1 MVAGLEDAGALAGD
15 AHAESTPPATES
27 TPPARKDIAMDADL
41 VRSLRSWRVLRKTP
55 STDLTTCSLCL
66 RVRRGSE
73 WLEAEQFIR
82 ETRSYEL
89 DAPPRLH
96 SGVCDLCAESIFSRR
111 AQVDEPIA
119 A

>member
-1 MVAGLEDAGALAGD
+1 
-15 AHAESTPPATES
+15 
-27 TPPARKDIAMDADL
+27 
-41 VRSLRSWRVLRKTP
+41 
-55 STDLTTCSLCL
+55 
-66 RVRRGSE
+66 VRRGSE

>member
-1 MVAGLEDAGALAGD
+1 MVAGCEDADTHAGD
-15 AHAESTPPATES
+15 AHAESTPPA
-27 TPPARKDIAMDADL
+27 RKDFAMDADL

-73 WLEAEQFIR
+73 WLEAERFIR

-89 DAPPRLH
+89 DAPPRMH
-96 SGVCDLCAESIFSRR
+96 AGVCDFCAESIFSRR
-111 AQVDEPIA
+111 VQVDEPIA